1 MNDHSSDKKEIIARL
16 RNTQL
21 FRDLG
26 PAVIRKMAEVSIP
39 IHFSPGDI
47 IVQEGE
53 RGDSL
58 FILAYG
64 LLRVRRKT
72 DKGSMN
78 LGMIHKGGFFGEFAL
93 MESVKRTATVEAVSP
108 SMLFKISRS
117 DLVSF
122 FEVNPAVEE
131 EILEVLDRRKSEGGE
146 PVPPAISSIK
156 EMIAEFFHHPK
167 KEIVELLSSEVEWV
181 WCPRGEYL
189 LREHEVGNAF
199 YIVIDGQLRV
209 TKTRNGEEAFIGLI
223 SDGQMIGEMTV
234 FSGGLNTANVQ
245 AVGASKLL
253 KFRNTDI
260 KKLVA
265 QHPALKQKFRDMMEQ
280 RVSQGE
286 RLIGRIAENK
296 HGESSLTLT
305 YCEEVLRT
313 EDLISR
319 NYKITEGYYRLALD
333 LANVL
338 GEKDVNW
345 PAFGAHASNS
355 AGFTIR
361 KEELRRI
368 EEGQRFLKFGGLKW
382 APEKLIRF
390 MEDVVEWVSESIS
403 DGNLRIFGDM
413 APVIVRFIEF
423 MRTDEASDRSKMFD
437 FLETLK
443 SGKSEDNGQ
452 DLLGQALLAWYD
464 ASQEEDPKRKS
475 ELMLLGNSRMGLHEQ
490 IRIQPDLEQAL
501 GAPLKNHVGDE
512 LSRAIRSYTTF
523 FPPLIQKRLDRTAS
537 RVEQSLKEKVSA
549 LVRKLITKQMMS
561 LHIPGKQLMLGNDV
575 PVLNDRNFY
584 PATLQ
589 DLEEPDLIELF
600 ETYTKNHHSIEG
612 SGAADWVNLTDRMN
626 FILHLFRS
634 YQQNYSLY
642 EDPLPGALGNIQE

>member
-1 MNDHSSDKKEIIARL
+1 MNDHPSDRKEIIARL

-21 FRDLG
+21 FRDLA
-26 PAVIRKMAEVSIP
+26 PAVLRKMAEVSMP
-39 IHFSPGDI
+39 VHFSPGEI

-53 RGDSL
+53 QGDAL
-58 FILAYG
+58 YILAYG
-64 LLRVRRKT
+64 LLRVTRKT
-72 DKGSMN
+72 DRGSMN

-93 MESVKRTATVEAVSP
+93 MESVKRTATVKAVSP

-117 DLVSF
+117 DLISF
-122 FEVNPAVEE
+122 FKRNPAVED
-131 EILEVLDRRKSEGGE
+131 EIMEVLDRRKAEGGE
-146 PVPPAISSIK
+146 PIPPAISVIK
-156 EMIAEFFHHPK
+156 EMIADFLHHPK
-167 KEIVELLSSEVEWV
+167 KEIVELLSREVEWV

-189 LREHEVGNAF
+189 LREKEEGDAF

-209 TKTRNGEEAFIGLI
+209 TKARNGEEAFIGLI

-234 FSGGLNTANVQ
+234 FSGGTNTANVQ
-245 AVGASKLL
+245 AVGSSKLL
-253 KFRNTDI
+253 KFRNPDI
-260 KKLVA
+260 RELVDRHQVLKKE
-265 QHPALKQKFRDMMEQ
+265 FRDLMER

-286 RLIGRIAENK
+286 RLIRKIAEDEQDE
-296 HGESSLTLT
+296 GSLTLA

-319 NYKITEGYYRLALD
+319 NYKITDGYYRLALD

-361 KEELRRI
+361 KEELRGMQ
-368 EEGQRFLKFGGLKW
+368 EGHWFLKFGGLKW

-390 MEDVVEWVSESIS
+390 MEDVVEWVSDSIS

-423 MRTDEASDRSKMFD
+423 MRTDDATDRSKMYD

-443 SGKSEDNGQ
+443 PGKSEEDGQ
-452 DLLGQALLAWYD
+452 DLLGLALLAWYD

-475 ELMLLGNSRMGLHEQ
+475 ELMLLGNARMGLHEQ

-512 LSRAIRSYTTF
+512 LSRSMRSYTKF
-523 FPPLIQKRLDRTAS
+523 FPPILQKRLNHTAS
-537 RVEQSLKEKVSA
+537 RVEKSLKEQVSA
-549 LVRKLITKQMMS
+549 LVRKIITKEMMS
-561 LHIPGKQLMLGNDV
+561 LHIPGKKLMLGDDV
-575 PVLNDRNFY
+575 PVLDDRNFY
-584 PATLQ
+584 PDTLQ
-589 DLEEPDLIELF
+589 YLEEPALTELF
-600 ETYTKNHHSIEG
+600 ETYTKNRHSVEG
-612 SGAADWVNLTDRMN
+612 SGAGDWVNLGDRMN

-634 YQQNYSLY
+634 HQQNYLLY
-642 EDPLPGALGNIQE
+642 QDPLPEDR